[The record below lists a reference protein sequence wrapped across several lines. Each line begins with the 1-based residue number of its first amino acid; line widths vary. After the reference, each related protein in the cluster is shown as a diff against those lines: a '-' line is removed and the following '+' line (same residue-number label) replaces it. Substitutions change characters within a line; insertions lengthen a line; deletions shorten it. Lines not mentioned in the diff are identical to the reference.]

1 MSDAETS
8 TKSDAKRASARV
20 DGARFEDVALA
31 HLQRAG
37 LVAIARN
44 FTCRYGEIDLV
55 MRDRDTLVF
64 VEVRFRRA
72 SGFGD
77 GIDSVHAGK
86 QAKLVRAASAFL
98 AAHPR
103 FADRACRFDV
113 VAIAGDGD
121 APSIDWRRNAFE
133 AS

>member
-1 MSDAETS
+1 MADATTS
-8 TKSDAKRASARV
+8 ASSAKRASARV
-20 DGARFEDVALA
+20 DGARCEDIALA

-64 VEVRFRRA
+64 VEVRFRSA

-103 FADRACRFDV
+103 LKDRTCRFDV
-113 VAIAGDGD
+113 VAIGGTVD
-121 APSIDWRRNAFE
+121 APTIDWRRNAFE
-133 AS
+133 AC

>member
-1 MSDAETS
+1 MSGAATS
-8 TKSDAKRASARV
+8 TRGDAKRASARV
-20 DGARFEDVALA
+20 DGARYEDIALA

-37 LVAIARN
+37 LVLIARN

-64 VEVRFRRA
+64 VEVRFRRT

-77 GIDSVHAGK
+77 GVDSVHAGK

-103 FADRACRFDV
+103 LADRACRFDV
-113 VAIAGDGD
+113 VAIAGNAD

>member
-1 MSDAETS
+1 MSDTATPAS
-8 TKSDAKRASARV
+8 GGAKRASARV
-20 DGARFEDVALA
+20 DGARYEDIALA

-44 FTCRYGEIDLV
+44 FTCRFGEIDLV

-64 VEVRFRRA
+64 VEVRFRSA

-77 GIDSVHAGK
+77 GVDSVHAGK

-113 VAIAGDGD
+113 VAIAGDAGT
-121 APSIDWRRNAFE
+121 PSIDWRRNAFE
-133 AS
+133 AC